1 MDNRK
6 IHKTLSQEHLQSA
19 LRGSEIHQA
28 TIFFQTKDTKALVL
42 LLGLCLFGD
51 TSYTLL
57 FMLFSTTKAAEI
69 PGN

>member
-19 LRGSEIHQA
+19 LRGREIHQA

-42 LLGLCLFGD
+42 LLGLRLFGD
-51 TSYTLL
+51 TSYTL
-57 FMLFSTTKAAEI
+57 LFSTTKAAEI